1 MGLGLIG
8 GGIGVVKWLVRQR
21 AKVLVTDLK
30 SEEVL
35 NPSLKKLKEYPIEYV
50 LGRHRLIDFKN
61 TDLIIKNPAVS
72 RKSKYLR
79 IARKKGIPVETDIS
93 LFFQQC
99 PCPIIGITGT
109 KGKSTTTA
117 LLGKIFQLAGYKTFV
132 AGNIGKSPLEFLP
145 HVKLLNCLIVKLIL
159 ELSAQQLEDLTRIRQ
174 SPHIAVITNIFSDHL
189 NRYQNIKAYIE
200 AKKVIYKYQ
209 KPQDYTV
216 LNYDN
221 KITRGLSRE
230 VKGECF
236 YFSTK
241 RSVKGVFVEK
251 GFIVFTRQKPKAFGR
266 AGKQTIEQKICSIK
280 DLRISGKHNLEN
292 ILAAISV
299 GVLAGLAPRIIRR
312 AIKNFKGIPCRLEFV
327 RQVTGVKYY
336 NDTLATMP
344 EATIAALASL
354 GQLGAKSQKS
364 KVKSIVL
371 IAGGADKGLEFKKLA
386 EEIKKKCKAVILL
399 SGTATPKLK
408 YQIQNTKYKIQI
420 IDAAS
425 MKEAVKKG
433 QLLAKRGD
441 TVLLS
446 PACASFGMFQ
456 NEFDRG
462 RQFCKY
468 VRILK

>member
-1 MGLGLIG
+1 MNLKGKRVTVMGLGLIG
-8 GGIGVVKWLVRQR
+8 GGIGVVKWLVKQR
-21 AKVLVTDLK
+21 AKILVTDLK

-35 NPSLKKLKEYPIEYV
+35 KPSLKKLKNLPLKYI

-72 RKSKYLR
+72 WKSKYLKV
-79 IARKKGIPVETDIS
+79 ARAHKIPVKSDIS
-93 LFFQQC
+93 LFFQMC
-99 PCPIIGITGT
+99 PVPIIGVTGT
-109 KGKSTTTA
+109 KGKSTTVSV
-117 LLGKIFQLAGYKTFV
+117 LGDIFKGAGRRTFV
-132 AGNIGKSPLEFLP
+132 AGNIGQSPLEFLP
-145 HVKLLNCLIVKLIL
+145 ALSAVEKKPTVVVL
-159 ELSAQQLEDLTRIRQ
+159 ELSAQQLEDLARINQ
-174 SPHIAVITNIFSDHL
+174 SPHMAVITNIFSDHL

-241 RSVKGVFVEK
+241 RPVKGVFVKK
-251 GFIVFTRQKPKAFGR
+251 GFIIFTRQKPKAFGR
-266 AGKQTIEQKICSIK
+266 AGKQSIEQKVCSIK
-280 DLRISGKHNLEN
+280 NLKISGKHNLEN

-299 GVLAGLAPRIIRR
+299 SVLAGLTPRIIRR

-327 RQVTGVKYY
+327 RQVRGVKYY
-336 NDTLATMP
+336 NDTTATMP
-344 EATIAALASL
+344 EATMAALETFRR
-354 GQLGAKSQKS
+354 
-364 KVKSIVL
+364 VIL
-371 IAGGADKGLEFKKLA
+371 IAGGADKGLKFKELA
-386 EEIKKKCKAVILL
+386 KVIKNKCKAVILL
-399 SGTATPKLK
+399 AGTATPKLR

-420 IDAAS
+420 INAAS

-433 QLLAKRGD
+433 QLLAKKGD